1 MSQLIACRS
10 RDGIVLAADS
20 KAVDFDS
27 SGKLQEHAIDR
38 LVQLNQQTA
47 LLAGGAAAGTFMAE
61 SFQRFVAEE
70 SIDDVED
77 VFGAALPFLATEY
90 EKFMRKTCEVLPV
103 DPVHHVHFILAG
115 VTRKDARNPFRLY
128 FLWTKRKLPQLDGDA
143 IETVFT
149 VPRLIRVEYNLN
161 RLCRDNVPMESIVP
175 AIRAAM
181 ERQVEIQ
188 DEVGGPCTYAMIDAK
203 GLQRLV

>member
-10 RDGIVLAADS
+10 RNGILLAADG

-27 SGKLQEHAIDR
+27 SGTLQEHAIDR

-47 LLAGGAAAGTFMAE
+47 LLAGGAAAGKLMAE

-103 DPVHHVHFILAG
+103 DPVHHVHFLLAG
-115 VTRKDARNPFRLY
+115 VTRKDTRNPFRLY

-149 VPRLIRVEYNLN
+149 VPRLIRVEYKLS
-161 RLCRDNVPMESIVP
+161 RLCRDNAPMENIVP
-175 AIRAAM
+175 EIRAAM
-181 ERQVEIQ
+181 DRQVEIQ
-188 DEVGGPCTYAMIDAK
+188 DEVGGPCAYAMIDAK